1 MHKLIKFIKKMF
13 SGEGKAKDPVCGMSV
28 DPKNST
34 FKSEFKG
41 VTYFFCSQHCKTQF
55 DQNPEQFI
63 SL

>member
-1 MHKLIKFIKKMF
+1 MF

-28 DPKNST
+28 DPQNSK